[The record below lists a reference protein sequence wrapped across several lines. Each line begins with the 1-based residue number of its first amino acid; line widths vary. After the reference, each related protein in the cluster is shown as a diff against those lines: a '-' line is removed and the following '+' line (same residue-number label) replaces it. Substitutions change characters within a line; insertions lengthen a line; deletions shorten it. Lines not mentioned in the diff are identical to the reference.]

1 MTMKT
6 KRSSTVLIFLTLMVP
21 NASAWSDDRETVQL
35 ESQLEALQDQ
45 TTRMQQAFDE
55 RVGSMHSLNKKN
67 ADAVNKL
74 LTTITGLQSSL
85 DREQID
91 SSNRRDRISGQIQE
105 LNDNLDEL
113 KARLARVSKQLQ
125 DISAMRQDSKMRTQK
140 SR

>member
-1 MTMKT
+1 MKT
-6 KRSSTVLIFLTLMVP
+6 KRSSTVLIFLMLMVP

-55 RVGSMHSLNKKN
+55 RVGSMYSLNKKN
-67 ADAVNKL
+67 ADAINKL

-125 DISAMRQDSKMRTQK
+125 DINAMRQDSRMRTQK